1 MLWWTLRQLRSEDAV
16 RRIEAIRRLS
26 GSRNARALAA
36 LVEMLDDPAEPIV
49 SEAEKAL
56 IAAGQSAVGE
66 LLGALGHPSDRR
78 KVHAARTLRA
88 IVADR
93 PAWEHARE
101 VTAAL
106 ALALAGADAGT
117 RRMAAAE
124 LGAQRA
130 PAALKPLAVALCD
143 RDAGV
148 RRAALES
155 LGAFLAAQPSPLD
168 PAPTAES
175 LDAVPALVEAMRH
188 HQPSEGEYEIAAR
201 MIARLG
207 SHAVQPL
214 LLLLAQAGKES
225 AKVAAI
231 EALGI
236 LSDPKCRQPL
246 LEALKDRSPAVRL
259 SAARAL
265 GKFRSPGVEYAL
277 ESLLKDGDIGVRMAA
292 AESLLKIVPARRIA
306 VVVPTLQH
314 VIRNEATA
322 QRQRAATLLGNIPDA
337 RAAAELVEALGD
349 KEQEVRKAAEEA
361 LVKLGTAIAGDVIRA
376 LRHKSP
382 EVRRAAARILGR
394 IGAPAAV
401 EPLLAA
407 LRDSDE
413 WVRAHAAEVLRK
425 LGDQR
430 VIPAFLAALDD
441 GNERVREHAAAVLGE
456 LGDPQQIVVP
466 LLRAA
471 RQGKSLRAC
480 VGALIAV
487 MALRSAE
494 VGADDLRAMAEF
506 TAASPDGRPQAAAPE
521 DDINCSALRQLARE
535 ELTRRGLPLP

>member
-1 MLWWTLRQLRSEDAV
+1 MLWWTLRQLRSEDAL

-26 GSRNARALAA
+26 GARNPRALAA
-36 LVEMLDDPAEPIV
+36 LVEMLDDPAEPVV
-49 SEAEKAL
+49 SEAIKAL
-56 IAAGQSAVGE
+56 IAGGMPAVGE

-78 KVHAARTLRA
+78 KIHAARTLRA
-88 IVADR
+88 IIADWT
-93 PAWEHARE
+93 AWEHARE
-101 VTAAL
+101 VTSAL
-106 ALALAGADAGT
+106 ALVLAGADPAM

-124 LGAQRA
+124 LGARPA

-155 LGAFLAAQPSPLD
+155 LGAFLDAQPSPL
-168 PAPTAES
+168 APTPPAES
-175 LDAVPALVEAMRH
+175 LDAVPALVEAMRQH
-188 HQPSEGEYEIAAR
+188 RPAEGEYEVAAR
-201 MIARLG
+201 IIGRLG

-214 LLLLAQAGKES
+214 LRLLDQAGKES

-231 EALGI
+231 EALGV
-236 LSDPKCRQPL
+236 LADPKCQQPL
-246 LEALKDRSPAVRL
+246 VESLRDRSPAVRL
-259 SAARAL
+259 AAARAL
-265 GKFRSPGVEYAL
+265 GKYRAPGVEYAL

-292 AESLLKIVPARRIA
+292 AESLLKIVPPRRVA
-306 VVVPTLQH
+306 VVVPTLVH

-322 QRQRAATLLGNIPDA
+322 QRQRAATLLGKIPDA

-361 LVKLGTAIAGDVIRA
+361 LVELGTAVAADAIRA

-382 EVRRAAARILGR
+382 EVRRAAARVLGR
-394 IGAPAAV
+394 IGDPAAV
-401 EPLLAA
+401 EPLLEA
-407 LRDSDE
+407 LRDRDE

-441 GNERVREHAAAVLGE
+441 GNERVRAHAAAVLGE
-456 LGDPQQIVVP
+456 LGDPHQIVGP

-487 MALRSAE
+487 MALHAAD

-506 TAASPDGRPQAAAPE
+506 TAASAGERPPAAGSE

-535 ELTRRGLPLP
+535 ELARRGLRLP